1 MYFLEKEAQAS
12 TNAVTSP
19 TVQGPHGKYSAFYE
33 FRHFKSCPVGCTA
46 VIPRGQAIKCIDI
59 VPQHTFRAYANF
71 PDAQQSEITE
81 PWRTQRNPDT
91 S

>member
-1 MYFLEKEAQAS
+1 MVNIQVLMSSGILNPALL
-12 TNAVTSP
+12 
-19 TVQGPHGKYSAFYE
+19 
-33 FRHFKSCPVGCTA
+33 GCTA
-46 VIPRGQAIKCIDI
+46 VIPRGQAIKFIDI